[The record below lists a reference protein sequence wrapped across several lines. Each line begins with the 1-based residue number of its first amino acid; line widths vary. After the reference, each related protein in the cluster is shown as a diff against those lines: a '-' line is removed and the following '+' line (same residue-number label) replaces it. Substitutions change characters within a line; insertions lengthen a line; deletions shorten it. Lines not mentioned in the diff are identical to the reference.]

1 MFHFTHTGVLRTV
14 KYALKAMFQAH
25 VALFPDVP
33 TTPFAVIGT
42 GSAVLRC
49 FTPISRWQLPKFV
62 KGRLSRHKTWSFTLQ
77 KAANRR
83 LKGGLLQRIP

>member
-1 MFHFTHTGVLRTV
+1 MFHFTYTGVPQAV
-14 KYALKAMFQAH
+14 KYALKNMFQAH
-25 VALFPDVP
+25 VARFSGVP

-49 FTPISRWQLPKFV
+49 FTPVSRRQLPKFV

-83 LKGGLLQRIP
+83 LKGGL

>member
-1 MFHFTHTGVLRTV
+1 MFHFTYTDVLRTV

-25 VALFPDVP
+25 VARFSGVP

-49 FTPISRWQLPKFV
+49 FTPVSRWQLPKFV
-62 KGRLSRHKTWSFTLQ
+62 KGRLSRYKTRPFTLQ

-83 LKGGLLQRIP
+83 LKGGLLQHVP